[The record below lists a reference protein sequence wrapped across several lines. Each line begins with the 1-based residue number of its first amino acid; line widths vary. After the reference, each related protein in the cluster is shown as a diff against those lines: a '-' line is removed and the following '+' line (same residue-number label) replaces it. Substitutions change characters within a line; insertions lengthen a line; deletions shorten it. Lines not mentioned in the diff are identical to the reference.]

1 MESSPPGSNSRR
13 TLLKQTAV
21 VLGGAV
27 GLAACGQ
34 AAAAAAGGAAS
45 TGSPSTTTGSAPA
58 PARTGNGWT
67 LLGSGRTLAPAPV
80 DGVVDTTALA
90 FGGPLMDAASGV
102 EVGRFCAQALG
113 RGGFPSGAAG
123 GVEIQ
128 SLQLADG
135 ALYAVGPAGGDRTE
149 RSYAVL
155 GGTGRFTGA
164 RGTCVV
170 REAPGSGARRSLVFD
185 ISLS

>member
-1 MESSPPGSNSRR
+1 MESSPPGSSSRR
-13 TLLKQTAV
+13 TLLMQTAI

-27 GLAACGQ
+27 GVAACGQ
-34 AAAAAAGGAAS
+34 ASAAGSGGPAL
-45 TGSPSTTTGSAPA
+45 TGSTAA
-58 PARTGNGWT
+58 TGNAWT

-80 DGVVDTTALA
+80 DGVVDTTAIA
-90 FGGPLMDAASGV
+90 FGGVLMDAASGV

-113 RGGFPSGAAG
+113 RAGFPSGAGG

-128 SLQLADG
+128 SLQLVDG
-135 ALYAVGPAGGDRTE
+135 ALYAVGPAGSDRTE

-170 REAPGSGARRSLVFD
+170 REMPGSGARRSLLFE
-185 ISLS
+185 ISLA

>member
-1 MESSPPGSNSRR
+1 MESSPPGSSSRR
-13 TLLKQTAV
+13 TLLMQTAV

-34 AAAAAAGGAAS
+34 ASAAAAGGPAS
-45 TGSPSTTTGSAPA
+45 TGSTA
-58 PARTGNGWT
+58 TGNGWT

-80 DGVVDTTALA
+80 DGVVDTTAIA
-90 FGGPLMDAASGV
+90 FGGVLMDASSGV

-113 RGGFPSGAAG
+113 RSGFPSGASG

-135 ALYAVGPAGGDRTE
+135 ALYAVGPAGSDRSE

-170 REAPGSGARRSLVFD
+170 QEVPGGGARRSLVFN

>member
-1 MESSPPGSNSRR
+1 MESSPPGSSSRR
-13 TLLKQTAV
+13 TLLMQTAV

-27 GLAACGQ
+27 GLTACGQ
-34 AAAAAAGGAAS
+34 ASAAASGGS
-45 TGSPSTTTGSAPA
+45 TLA
-58 PARTGNGWT
+58 TGNGWT

-80 DGVVDTTALA
+80 DGVVDTSAIA
-90 FGGPLMDAASGV
+90 FGGVLMDAASGV

-113 RGGFPSGAAG
+113 RAGFPSGAAG

-135 ALYAVGPAGGDRTE
+135 ALYAVGPAGGDRSE

-170 REAPGSGARRSLVFD
+170 REAPGGGARRSLVFD

>member
-1 MESSPPGSNSRR
+1 MESSPPGSSSRR
-13 TLLKQTAV
+13 TLLMQTAI

-27 GLAACGQ
+27 GAAACGQ
-34 AAAAAAGGAAS
+34 ASAAAPSGPAS
-45 TGSPSTTTGSAPA
+45 TRSTAG
-58 PARTGNGWT
+58 TGNAWT

-80 DGVVDTTALA
+80 DGVVDTTAIA
-90 FGGPLMDAASGV
+90 FGGVLMDAASGV

-113 RGGFPSGAAG
+113 RAGFPSGAAG

-128 SLQLADG
+128 SLQLMDG

-170 REAPGSGARRSLVFD
+170 REAPGSGARRSLLFD
-185 ISLS
+185 ISLA

>member
-1 MESSPPGSNSRR
+1 MESSPPGSSSRR
-13 TLLKQTAV
+13 TLLMQTAV

-34 AAAAAAGGAAS
+34 AAASGGPAS
-45 TGSPSTTTGSAPA
+45 TGSTAA
-58 PARTGNGWT
+58 TGNAWT
-67 LLGSGRTLAPAPV
+67 LLGSGRILAPAPV
-80 DGVVDTTALA
+80 DGVVDTSAIA
-90 FGGPLMDAASGV
+90 FGGALMDASTGA
-102 EVGRFCAQALG
+102 EVGRFCAQTLG
-113 RGGFPSGAAG
+113 RAGFPSGAAG

-135 ALYAVGPAGGDRTE
+135 ALYAVGPAGSDRTE

-164 RGTCVV
+164 RGTCTV
-170 REAPGSGARRSLVFD
+170 REAPGGGVRRSLVFE